1 MSKRTDTNKTSD
13 IVIGAKVTK
22 DEEARL
28 IKFMKKH
35 KLASKS
41 EAIRKLITMTAV
53 CMAMMIS
60 ACGKSGGSSGGG
72 AAPVNN
78 LCAGPLN
85 GTWNRQGFP
94 GHYLTLNAD
103 CTGYDSNCGENFVS
117 GLIQANSTVQITVA
131 ANAPGVCRTPG
142 STVTCNV
149 AANGALTVI
158 AINCGGGV
166 ETYYK

>member
-1 MSKRTDTNKTSD
+1 MSKRKDTNKTSD

-35 KLASKS
+35 KLTSKS
-41 EAIRKLITMTAV
+41 EAIRKLITMTAI
-53 CMAMMIS
+53 CMTTMIS
-60 ACGKSGGSSGGG
+60 ACGKSGGGASGGG

-78 LCAGPLN
+78 QCAGPLN

-103 CTGYDSNCGENFVS
+103 CTGYDSNCGENFTT
-117 GLIQANSTVQITVA
+117 GLLQANSTVQLTV
-131 ANAPGVCRTPG
+131 NSGPSVCRTTG
-142 STVTCNV
+142 TTVTCNV